1 MESQRGCALTKLEK
15 KVFLEVQVSPLV
27 VLCLTRMGPK
37 RALVTKNKPLP
48 LHACVLILV
57 LSFFVFLFCFRWLRL
72 KLRNLHRQKEI

>member
-27 VLCLTRMGPK
+27 VLCLTQMGPK
-37 RALVTKNKPLP
+37 RALVTENKPLP

-57 LSFFVFLFCFRWLRL
+57 LSVLFLFFALDG
-72 KLRNLHRQKEI
+72 

>member
-27 VLCLTRMGPK
+27 VSCLTWMGPK
-37 RALVTKNKPLP
+37 TALGTKNKLLP

-57 LSFFVFLFCFRWLRL
+57 LFVFVFFFALDG
-72 KLRNLHRQKEI
+72 